1 MRLQIEK
8 GRWLHTATVPHQI
21 FENVLLFLY
30 FVLFERLGMYL
41 FTKIETKRLFKGRI
55 VQILGLFDIVSSD
68 LCLILSNLRAVQ
80 SVSQSIKKSTKC
92 SKQGGGVKG
101 VLNNVKKTAELVK
114 RDIPKESMDNILSI
128 HPGQILQLDK

>member
-68 LCLILSNLRAVQ
+68 LCLILSNLRAAA
-80 SVSQSIKKSTKC
+80 SFFSFIFIPSSIMQL
-92 SKQGGGVKG
+92 KQYRWGC
-101 VLNNVKKTAELVK
+101 LSFLR
-114 RDIPKESMDNILSI
+114 RDFSLPTIANYSSRPHSFALRFSNHLISM
-128 HPGQILQLDK
+128 

>member
-55 VQILGLFDIVSSD
+55 V
-68 LCLILSNLRAVQ
+68 
-80 SVSQSIKKSTKC
+80 
-92 SKQGGGVKG
+92 
-101 VLNNVKKTAELVK
+101 
-114 RDIPKESMDNILSI
+114 
-128 HPGQILQLDK
+128 